1 MAMLALSKS
10 IGMASLTRIRPVMSR
25 LPDMTIT
32 GMENEV
38 FYLLHSRTPK
48 KITHNDSSHLS
59 SSSLGFQRLAAAA
72 LVVNGSGFCE
82 RGSFGFEINA
92 HVFVGGIDAGAIAQE
107 PEQSRLFSVCGSAL
121 FRPLKR
127 RQNHPFRVI

>member
-38 FYLLHSRTPK
+38 SYLLHSRTPK

-59 SSSLGFQRLAAAA
+59 RSSPGFQLLAAAA
-72 LVVNGSGFCE
+72 LVVMG
-82 RGSFGFEINA
+82 A
-92 HVFVGGIDAGAIAQE
+92 AFVRTAARESLVANPIGE
-107 PEQSRLFSVCGSAL
+107 PRDSSE
-121 FRPLKR
+121 
-127 RQNHPFRVI
+127 